1 MHPWVIYSLARVGI
15 FLALLVVLL
24 VLGIEWWIAAIA
36 ATLMALAIS
45 YLALGRLRN
54 RVAEDLF
61 EPKTLEYSSIQ
72 KEGGVSFIHFMRFE
86 DEAAEDGD

>member
-1 MHPWVIYSLARVGI
+1 MRPWVIYSLARVGI

-24 VLGIEWWIAAIA
+24 VLGIKWWIAAIA

-61 EPKTLEYSSIQ
+61 AARERREAGIVTR
-72 KEGGVSFIHFMRFE
+72 GE
-86 DEAAEDGD
+86 DETVEDGD

>member
-36 ATLMALAIS
+36 ATLMALATS

-61 EPKTLEYSSIQ
+61 AARKRREAGIVTR
-72 KEGGVSFIHFMRFE
+72 GE